1 MNMLEFLMR
10 AAADLP
16 TKSEF
21 GRMMHDDE
29 TSEEEKERILKSV
42 EEAGG
47 YNNLDD

>member
-10 AAADLP
+10 ASSSLP

-21 GRMMHDDE
+21 GRLMHDEE
-29 TSEEEKERILKSV
+29 TTEEEKQRILKQV

-47 YNNLDD
+47 YDNLED

>member
-10 AAADLP
+10 AASNAP

-21 GRMMHDDE
+21 GRLMHDDNVD
-29 TSEEEKERILKSV
+29 EEEKERILKSV

-47 YNNLDD
+47 YDNLDD

>member
-1 MNMLEFLMR
+1 MNMLEFIMR
-10 AAADLP
+10 AANVTS

-21 GRMMHDDE
+21 GRLMHDDE

-47 YNNLDD
+47 YDNLDE

>member
-10 AAADLP
+10 AASSLP

-21 GRMMHDDE
+21 GRLMHDDE
-29 TSEEEKERILKSV
+29 TTEEEKQRILRQI

-47 YNNLDD
+47 YDNLED